1 MQGSAESERCVDV
14 RVASNHFDGIGRRR
28 IRSASPIDR
37 RPDRIEIASIVLSV
51 VVSIAPN
58 VRTARRFG
66 RGRENPNVGGETGV
80 RSMAD
85 ASAGA
90 DEITET
96 RIAAATAGNERGSSR
111 RNHTLG
117 ESQFPAIRWRFVMEK
132 HCSIP
137 VENAWLLARHVR
149 RHACVA
155 LTNPERR
162 PPWQSE
168 RFNSIRFVAPWSEVA
183 PLLRPCFVTDI
194 VRPGEMV

>member
-1 MQGSAESERCVDV
+1 VQGSAESERCIDV

-28 IRSASPIDR
+28 IRSASSIQR
-37 RPDRIEIASIVLSV
+37 CPDRIEIESIVRRV

-58 VRTARRFG
+58 VRTARSFG
-66 RGRENPNVGGETGV
+66 RGRGNPNVGDETGI

-85 ASAGA
+85 ASADA

-96 RIAAATAGNERGSSR
+96 RIAATAASNERGSSGC
-111 RNHTLG
+111 NQTLG
-117 ESQFPAIRWRFVMEK
+117 ESQFPAIRRRFVMER

-149 RHACVA
+149 RRAYVA
-155 LTNPERR
+155 PTNPERR

-168 RFNSIRFVAPWSEVA
+168 RFNSIRFVAP
-183 PLLRPCFVTDI
+183 
-194 VRPGEMV
+194 